1 MLHEGG
7 DTQRMKWLWMPS
19 GEEREQK
26 SFHIRQGAG
35 VSLTSGASVVT
46 GSEDKVEYGGF

>member
-7 DTQRMKWLWMPS
+7 DTQRMKRLWMPS
-19 GEEREQK
+19 GEETEQK

-35 VSLTSGASVVT
+35 VSITFGANVT